1 VHDDPRPVV
10 VFSGGGTG
18 GHLYPAL
25 ALADALQRRR
35 PDVRPYF
42 VGAERGVEARILPE
56 RGVEHLLVPVQGV
69 QRGEGLGNWRAVP
82 ALARSLG
89 RTWRL
94 FRRLRPEAVVVTG
107 GYAGGPAG
115 IAAGAMGVPLVLQ
128 EQNAMPGITTR
139 VLARWADQVH
149 LAFPEAAGFL
159 PARAFERTVESGNP
173 VRTGRVPDR
182 REARS
187 ALGVPD
193 EPPVV
198 LVTGGSQGSRALNQ
212 GVQAWVRSVMR
223 GEGER
228 RPYGLHLVWVT
239 GPSHL
244 DAVVARLEDALAGR
258 KLPDWIHLH
267 GYMNEMPMAMA
278 ASDLAVS
285 RAGAMTTAELLCFG
299 LPAILVPLPTAA
311 ADHQARNAEALE
323 DAGAARLLPE
333 AELTA
338 ETLGSALDELL
349 EGAGTLAGMRAAALE
364 RARPNAADE
373 IAAHIAKLLPE
384 AAPSAVRPPRED
396 A

>member
-56 RGVEHLLVPVQGV
+56 RGVEHLLVPVQGF

-82 ALARSLG
+82 ALARSLA
-89 RTWRL
+89 RTWGL

-115 IAAGAMGVPLVLQ
+115 IAAGATGVPLVLQ

-182 REARS
+182 RDART
-187 ALGVPD
+187 ALGLPA

-198 LVTGGSQGSRALNQ
+198 LVTGGSQGSRALNW
-212 GVQAWVRSVMR
+212 GVEAWVVSVV
-223 GEGER
+223 EGER
-228 RPYGLHLVWVT
+228 ERPDGLHLLWVT

-244 DAVVARLEDALAGR
+244 EAMMARLEDALDGR
-258 KLPDWIHLH
+258 PLPEWIHLH
-267 GYMNEMPMAMA
+267 GYMNEMPRAMA

-323 DAGAARLLPE
+323 EAGAARLLPE
-333 AELTA
+333 AEFTA
-338 ETLGSALDELL
+338 DTLGSALAELL
-349 EGAGTLAGMRAAALE
+349 ERPGTLAGMRATALE
-364 RARPNAADE
+364 RARPDAADE
-373 IAAHIAKLLPE
+373 IAAHIATLLPD
-384 AAPSAVRPPRED
+384 ATPSTLRPPRED